1 MTSDRME
8 PLEKLR
14 RLCARRA
21 SGELVFA
28 SSDLDARMYLHHGQL
43 AWATSS
49 GCPPAFVQHLVDR
62 CGLDRVALRELVDE
76 CRKGRRPIGDSLVE
90 SKLATPFEIRDAL
103 RRQIATVLAVL
114 PTESLE
120 STRFVERPGADRAY
134 GEAFLFD
141 LDDVWPVNTGTY
153 RDDWLAR
160 RAFELVGGA
169 ERVEVVRSGVV
180 NARYPLEAAFDG
192 PSTPVASIAR
202 RGIELAVVRGRE
214 RTELIQMLDLS
225 RALVVTLGPRT
236 AVRAA
241 MAALVELTGELRDG
255 STHPLGG
262 RAALRWTGRKPASL
276 SPRIEEILR
285 TTSEVLCIGA
295 GEGRQLEWAT
305 GRDGFDF
312 DSLAGL
318 VAASAPIF
326 HRADRPISVAFARE
340 DAWVF
345 GVVIPGQPSRN
356 LWLAL
361 VRSAGLGLGW
371 MINAMVLRSLAGRE
385 SPDPTLQ

>member
-1 MTSDRME
+1 ME
-8 PLEKLR
+8 PLERLR
-14 RLCARRA
+14 RLCERRA

-28 SSDLDARMYLHHGQL
+28 SNELDARMYLHHGQL

-49 GCPPAFVQHLVDR
+49 SCPPAFVQHLVDR
-62 CGLDRVALRELVDE
+62 CGLDRDALRELVDE
-76 CRKGRRPIGDSLVE
+76 CRKGRRPIGDTLVE

-103 RRQIATVLAVL
+103 RHQIATVLAVL

-120 STRFVERPGADRAY
+120 SARFVERAGADRAY

-141 LDDVWPVNTGTY
+141 LADVWPVNAGTY

-180 NARYPLEAAFDG
+180 NARYPLEASFEG
-192 PSTPVASIAR
+192 PSTPIASLAR
-202 RGIELAVVRGRE
+202 LGIELAVVRGRE
-214 RTELIQMLDLS
+214 RTELVQMLDLS

-241 MAALVELTGELRDG
+241 MAALVELTGEPREAPV
-255 STHPLGG
+255 HPLGG
-262 RAALRWTGRKPASL
+262 RAALRWVGDRPPSL

-285 TTSEVLCIGA
+285 TTSELLCIA
-295 GEGRQLEWAT
+295 VGEGRELEWAV
-305 GRDGFDF
+305 GRDGIDF
-312 DSLAGL
+312 RSLASLIG
-318 VAASAPIF
+318 ASAPIF
-326 HRADRPISVAFARE
+326 HRADRPISVAFAGE
-340 DAWVF
+340 HVWTF
-345 GVVIPGQPSRN
+345 GVAIPGRRPRH
-356 LWLAL
+356 LWLSL

-371 MINAMVLRSLAGRE
+371 MLNAMVLRSLTGTE
-385 SPDPTLQ
+385 PDPSLQ